1 MKLRYLGTLDAGT
14 ILSACV
20 AFAWIAYVCI
30 GAHPAFAQETAA
42 TGSSEA
48 SLATGT
54 AVYAELNSG
63 LDSKK
68 VKPGDEFTAHVTEA
82 LRSADGRAILPK
94 GTKIAGHVVQAAA
107 RARGGKES
115 MLGISFDKATLKD
128 GQEVPLN
135 VAIQALAAPYSIS
148 APADLGTQPTVG
160 TTQTSPM
167 GGGRSGPPP
176 QTGPQ
181 TGIGSENGP
190 ARGEDSSSSL
200 GPNSRGVYGLN
211 GLKLGNAAGNG
222 KAPVSI
228 VTSEGKN
235 VRLDPGT
242 RLLLVEQAV
251 ASEAPGK

>member
-1 MKLRYLGTLDAGT
+1 MKLRYLGIFGARA

-20 AFAWIAYVCI
+20 GCACIAYVCI
-30 GAHPAFAQETAA
+30 GAQPAFAQETAA

-54 AVYAELNSG
+54 AVYADLNSG

-68 VKPGDEFTAHVTEA
+68 VKAGDEFTAHVTEA
-82 LRSADGRAILPK
+82 LKSADGRTILPK
-94 GTKIAGHVVQAAA
+94 GTKIVGHVVQASA
-107 RARGGKES
+107 RAKGGNES
-115 MLGISFDKATLKD
+115 ILGISFDKATLKD

-135 VAIQALAAPYSIS
+135 VAIQALAAPFSIS
-148 APADLGTQPTVG
+148 APSDLGTQPNVG

-167 GGGRSGPPP
+167 AGPRSGPPS

-181 TGIGSENGP
+181 SGAGSENGP
-190 ARGEDSSSSL
+190 PRGEDSSSSL
-200 GPNSRGVYGLN
+200 GPSSRGVYGLN

-222 KAPVSI
+222 KAPVSV
-228 VTSEGKN
+228 VTSDGKN
-235 VRLDPGT
+235 VRLDAGT
-242 RLLLVEQAV
+242 RMLLVEQAV